1 MDAQNKLQ
9 DRGEIAILGKGKMT
23 RDGKITGDGNMAEHL
38 LEKLEEY
45 SQSDYYPLH
54 MPGHKRN
61 ISHFGDPFRLDIT
74 EIDGFDNLH
83 HAEGVLLEA
92 QQRAAAL
99 YGAEESFYLING
111 STCGIL
117 AAISACTKRGGRI
130 LMGRNCHKAAYHG
143 VFLNGLKAAYLYP
156 ETDFVRGINGAVT
169 PEMVREALREQHP
182 EAVFLTSPT
191 YDGVVSDIRSI
202 AEIVHQAGSILIV
215 DEAHGAHFAMS
226 PYFPESALSC
236 GADLVINSL
245 HKTMPSLTQTALLHV
260 QGDRVDRERL
270 KMYLGIYQ
278 SSSPSYVLM
287 AGMDACVDM
296 MQEQGKQLF
305 DDFTCR
311 LEKMRYRLKD
321 MKFLHLVDG
330 KEEGLHAFDYDRS
343 KVIISTENCSLSG
356 PELSHILR
364 EQYHLEM
371 EMEAERYV
379 TAIMTVGDKPEGF
392 ERLEKALL
400 EIDEHLGTS
409 SEGYGQGKKAGD
421 GETEGSEIISSGK
434 ISSGKI
440 SSGKGKPAKSA
451 ALIRNEAVLTIEEAI
466 QSPKKKVKIEEA
478 AGYVSAEYAYL
489 YPPGIP
495 LIVPGERIS
504 QDLLGQL
511 SYWKSI
517 GLGLQGLADFTG
529 THISVV
535 VPVTDL

>member
-1 MDAQNKLQ
+1 
-9 DRGEIAILGKGKMT
+9 
-23 RDGKITGDGNMAEHL
+23 MAEHL

-74 EIDGFDNLH
+74 EIEGFDNLH

-92 QQRAAAL
+92 QKRAAAL

-143 VFLNGLKAAYLYP
+143 VFLNGLKVSYLYP

-169 PEMVREALREQHP
+169 PETVRDSLQETTQEVSLEAFQETLKTTLEEQHP

-202 AEIVHQAGSILIV
+202 AEIVHQVGSILIV

-260 QGDRVDRERL
+260 QGKRVDRERL

-296 MQEQGKQLF
+296 MQEQGPQLF

-311 LEKMRYRLKD
+311 LEKMRCRLKS

-400 EIDEHLGTS
+400 EINEHLGTS
-409 SEGYGQGKKAGD
+409 SEGYGQGKNAGD
-421 GETEGSEIISSGK
+421 GETEGSEIISFGKISFAKIGSGK

-440 SSGKGKPAKSA
+440 SSGKGKPEKSA

-478 AGYVSAEYAYL
+478 AGYVSAEYVYL

-495 LIVPGERIS
+495 LIVPVERIS
-504 QDLLGQL
+504 QELLGQL

>member
-1 MDAQNKLQ
+1 
-9 DRGEIAILGKGKMT
+9 
-23 RDGKITGDGNMAEHL
+23 MAEHL

-74 EIDGFDNLH
+74 EIEGFDNLH

-99 YGAEESFYLING
+99 YGAAESFYLING

-169 PEMVREALREQHP
+169 PETVQEALREQHP

-260 QGDRVDRERL
+260 QGKRVDRERL

-296 MQEQGKQLF
+296 MQEQGPQLF

-311 LEKMRYRLKD
+311 LEKMRCRLKS

-330 KEEGLHAFDYDRS
+330 KEEGLQAFDYDRS

-364 EQYHLEM
+364 ERYHLEM

-400 EIDEHLGTS
+400 EINEHLGTS

-421 GETEGSEIISSGK
+421 GETEGSEIISFGKISFAKIGSGK

-440 SSGKGKPAKSA
+440 SSGKGKPEKSA

-478 AGYVSAEYAYL
+478 AGYVSAEYVYL

-511 SYWKSI
+511 SYWKSL

>member
-1 MDAQNKLQ
+1 
-9 DRGEIAILGKGKMT
+9 
-23 RDGKITGDGNMAEHL
+23 MAEHL

-169 PEMVREALREQHP
+169 PETVRKALREQHP

-202 AEIVHQAGSILIV
+202 AGIVHKAGAILIV

-305 DDFTCR
+305 DNFTCR

-330 KEEGLHAFDYDRS
+330 KEDGLHAVDYDRS

-409 SEGYGQGKKAGD
+409 FEEYGQGKTAGD

-440 SSGKGKPAKSA
+440 SSEKGKPAKSA

-511 SYWKSI
+511 SYWKSL

>member
-1 MDAQNKLQ
+1 
-9 DRGEIAILGKGKMT
+9 
-23 RDGKITGDGNMAEHL
+23 
-38 LEKLEEY
+38 
-45 SQSDYYPLH
+45 
-54 MPGHKRN
+54 
-61 ISHFGDPFRLDIT
+61 
-74 EIDGFDNLH
+74 
-83 HAEGVLLEA
+83 
-92 QQRAAAL
+92 
-99 YGAEESFYLING
+99 
-111 STCGIL
+111 
-117 AAISACTKRGGRI
+117 
-130 LMGRNCHKAAYHG
+130 MGRNCHKAAFHG

-169 PEMVREALREQHP
+169 PETVQEALREQHP

-260 QGDRVDRERL
+260 QGKRVDRERL

-296 MQEQGKQLF
+296 MQEQGPQLF

-311 LEKMRYRLKD
+311 LEKMRCRLKS

-330 KEEGLHAFDYDRS
+330 KEEGLQAFDYDRS

-392 ERLEKALL
+392 GRLEKALL

-409 SEGYGQGKKAGD
+409 FEGYGQGKKAGD
-421 GETEGSEIISSGK
+421 GETEGSEIIGSGK

-440 SSGKGKPAKSA
+440 SSGKGKPEKSA

-478 AGYVSAEYAYL
+478 AGYVSAEYVYL

-504 QDLLGQL
+504 QELLGQL

>member
-1 MDAQNKLQ
+1 
-9 DRGEIAILGKGKMT
+9 
-23 RDGKITGDGNMAEHL
+23 MAEHL

-74 EIDGFDNLH
+74 EIEGFDNLH

-99 YGAEESFYLING
+99 YGAAESFYLING

-169 PEMVREALREQHP
+169 PETVQEALHETSREALQETLQQTLEEQHP

-202 AEIVHQAGSILIV
+202 AEIVHKAGAILIV

-260 QGDRVDRERL
+260 QGKRVDRERL

-296 MQEQGKQLF
+296 MQEQGPQLF

-311 LEKMRYRLKD
+311 LEKMRCRLKS

-392 ERLEKALL
+392 GRLEKALL

-409 SEGYGQGKKAGD
+409 FEGYGQGKKAGD
-421 GETEGSEIISSGK
+421 GETEGSEIIGSGK

-440 SSGKGKPAKSA
+440 SSGKGKPEKSA

-478 AGYVSAEYAYL
+478 AGYVSAEYVYL

-504 QDLLGQL
+504 QELLGQL

>member
-23 RDGKITGDGNMAEHL
+23 RDGNITGDGNMAEHL

-92 QQRAAAL
+92 QQRAATL

-169 PEMVREALREQHP
+169 PETVREALREQHP

-202 AEIVHQAGSILIV
+202 AEIVHKAGAILIV